1 MIKAKMRNF
10 AIALMSLMMVASFAI
25 GVASFSNDKVAKAA
39 TTTYSV
45 MAVNGDTTTWDFTTG
60 PSSSVKVGDYLAN
73 GNDDNGLIFGD
84 TKDNAQFKSEY
95 LSVKV
100 GEKVYIPVPAGYDGT
115 FSIVTTSKSDGRWF
129 AFVPANGVEDGRRCY
144 SKPNATEQV
153 DVKGQQSFDFT
164 GNELTLIGSNYYVVL
179 LTYGGEMKPDSFS
192 LKVSPSVR
200 KVSYD
205 ALSGTNAP
213 EDDTIELTVTSL
225 TVGAAPTAPE
235 GKEFAGWKFGEALYQ
250 PNDTLDLTSVS
261 GDVEFTAV
269 YTTLISEIVDAEN
282 IIKVLPQDIAAI
294 GLPET
299 VEVVTVDGSKQMAVA
314 WGTTSLVIDGTVT
327 DPQTVNGTITVADGY
342 KLAEGV
348 ENTVSVSVTIL
359 ATAPEI
365 TAITAP
371 ETINVLAL
379 TESVELPTT
388 VEATVNGQQV
398 SLGVTWAGDYA
409 LNTVGEYTLTGTVE
423 VGEYVLGEGLTVSQV
438 INVYADEIVSV
449 ESVSQSVGV
458 GATVNLP
465 NTITVTV
472 QDSLT
477 MGTYEKEFEVS
488 WNEGN
493 AIDTSALG
501 TQTISGALTLDASVA
516 NSANVPVVA
525 TINVINQTEITW
537 VAYTD
542 GSEYGVNW
550 TTVYIEKVLGAKNG
564 IIIKAENG
572 SSSDS
577 GHPQT
582 APMIKLNKGTAGAIS
597 ITVPETATM
606 ISIEVDAAGFS
617 TGKEGSIQITNGT
630 ATVGSA
636 DISAT
641 TTNTDDNSLTANAP
655 TVATA
660 TYNGTTGGVYY
671 IQASNDNN
679 LYVTAIR
686 VKAIVPELMELSY
699 NANGGENAPAS
710 SEYEKNS
717 NATVSSAV
725 PTKAGYE
732 FIGWNTQADGQGTSY
747 VANDTIVMTESV
759 ELFAIYKALITSVA
773 TNSLNDFIIVKEN
786 LDNALSTQTITE
798 IIGLPAS
805 VSAKLGDGSDVTL
818 AIDWADAIASL
829 ETATYAVGTYTL
841 EGVISNVI
849 DTVEYNFDSSVD
861 TIVSIKVMILAEKMT
876 ITEIAVSSVSVE
888 LGQTA
893 TLPTVAVA
901 TLSDTSSVEL
911 AVSFENANID
921 WTLVGTN
928 EYVGEVTFD
937 ENTLELG
944 QDVSAKLSVEVY
956 NYEMTSINPVSDVNV
971 FVGANVIPLP
981 SKVVA
986 SYSDKDGE
994 PATVEL
1000 DVAWDTTSLVLDGS
1014 VTTAQQVTGTITFT
1028 DLYTKGALSE
1038 TITANVL
1045 VKSYVAA
1052 SVARSTNWADYA
1064 VSSAGSV
1071 RGFTLTG
1078 TVAPDTM
1085 NGLAGQ
1091 KIKNGSMS
1099 FELTSPAKVTFAI
1112 TYQKDLAVKL
1122 DGGAASGGLDLD
1134 VATYPVNQIHVLS
1147 FDLAAGTH
1155 SISSSSNSGS
1165 FNIGYVIIDDGGSEI
1180 FIASEEG
1187 KTLPALPVTKTV
1199 DGVEY
1204 KFYGWTTKEG
1214 TELLNVGASAV
1225 KDTCY
1230 YALYLNASAV
1240 NGAAIKVIGTDKSM
1254 RFTSYVNA
1262 LNAQVILENLITN
1275 NVVTVSNDVKLAGA
1289 TATPTVTKTA
1299 VGDKMTIYSVVAV
1312 AKMTNEYVSEFNVS
1326 VGSNAVIANTVTRTA
1341 KYVAEQAIA
1350 DTQATADAEYKF
1362 LTDANVYSC
1371 YNTEERASISAY
1383 IVDDAEPEQPGTEPE
1398 QPGTEPEQPGTEPE
1412 QPGTE
1417 PEQPGTEPE
1426 QPGTEPEQPG
1436 TEPEQPVENLV
1447 TTVESVKNEMY
1458 ISELTTVDAGTYY
1471 LGGAASNY
1479 IFKIEVTE
1487 GDQTYVLNASDLQA
1501 FEKLQADGETP
1512 SKLDGEEVVCGTDN
1526 YFSLICATNKTAVN
1540 ASNKTFSDGFSG
1552 TQRINFGGKTQTVS
1566 GVITNAVKFTTTG
1579 AATVK
1584 VWWVAG
1590 DAGRQVQIYKTSDFT
1605 A

>member
-25 GVASFSNDKVAKAA
+25 GVASFSNDKVAKADTA
-39 TTTYSV
+39 GTYSMRTLSADNLTSTWTYNTLTGTTV
-45 MAVNGDTTTWDFTTG
+45 EWAKSSTLQADADAVFSTVDGKVQLNPTKEAILKKGAIVYYPVPKNSAGTITFTGTSDKTDRFLHVNGDSTKQILMNRNGVSYTFTSADITTLTYN
-60 PSSSVKVGDYLAN
+60 SVEGTYLK
-73 GNDDNGLIFGD
+73 L
-84 TKDNAQFKSEY
+84 
-95 LSVKV
+95 VH
-100 GEKVYIPVPAGYDGT
+100 P
-115 FSIVTTSKSDGRWF
+115 TTS
-129 AFVPANGVEDGRRCY
+129 NGDFKY
-144 SKPNATEQV
+144 SKVEIV
-153 DVKGQQSFDFT
+153 
-164 GNELTLIGSNYYVVL
+164 LTSG
-179 LTYGGEMKPDSFS
+179 TYALNFII
-192 LKVSPSVR
+192 
-200 KVSYD
+200 SYD
-205 ALSGTNAP
+205 LAGGTA
-213 EDDTIELTVTSL
+213 EIADDVLEIGQTDSTVTS
-225 TVGAAPTAPE
+225 VVPTLN
-235 GKEFAGWKFGEALYQ
+235 GKEFSHWTDGTNEYAPGAAITVSEST
-250 PNDTLDLTSVS
+250 TL
-261 GDVEFTAV
+261 TAV

-314 WGTTSLVIDGTVT
+314 WDTTSLVIDGTVT
-327 DPQTVNGTITVADGY
+327 DPQTVTGTITVSDGY

-359 ATAPEI
+359 ATAPQI

-398 SLGVTWAGDYA
+398 SLGVTWANDYA
-409 LNTVGEYTLTGTVE
+409 LDTVGQYSLTGIVE
-423 VGEYVLGEGLTVSQV
+423 VGEYVLGEGVGVSLV

-458 GATVNLP
+458 GASVNLP
-465 NTITVTV
+465 DTITVTI

-477 MGTYEKEFEVS
+477 MGTYEKELEVS

-516 NSANVPVVA
+516 NSASVPVVA

-542 GSEYGVNW
+542 GSEYGVDW
-550 TTVYIEKVLGAKNG
+550 TTVYTDKVLGTKNG

-572 SSSDS
+572 SSSDKE
-577 GHPQT
+577 HKQT
-582 APMIKLNKGTAGAIS
+582 APMVKVNNGTAGAIS

-606 ISIEVDAAGFS
+606 ISIEVDAAAYS
-617 TGKEGSIQITNGT
+617 TGKEGTIQITNGT

-641 TTNTDDNSLTANAP
+641 STNTDDNSAVYIAP

-660 TYNGTTGGVYY
+660 TYSGTTGGVYY
-671 IQASNDNN
+671 IQASGAN

-829 ETATYAVGTYTL
+829 ETATYAVGTYAL
-841 EGVISNVI
+841 EGAISNVV
-849 DTVEYNFDSSVD
+849 DTVEYNFDASVD
-861 TIVSIKVMILAEKMT
+861 TIVSIKVMILAEKMA

-888 LGQTA
+888 LGKTA
-893 TLPTVAVA
+893 SLPTVATA

-911 AVSFENANID
+911 VVSFENANID

-928 EYVGEVTFD
+928 EYVGELTFD
-937 ENTLELG
+937 ENTLQLG

-1000 DVAWDTTSLVLDGS
+1000 DVAWDMTSLVLDGS
-1014 VTTAQQVTGTITFT
+1014 VTTAQQVTGTVAFT

-1052 SVARSTNWADYA
+1052 SNARSTNWADYA

-1099 FELTSPAKVTFAI
+1099 FELTGPAKVTFAI

-1122 DGGAASGGLDLD
+1122 DGGAANGGLDLD
-1134 VATYPVNQIHVLS
+1134 VASYPVNQIHVLS

-1187 KTLPALPVTKTV
+1187 KTLPAVPVTKTV
-1199 DGVEY
+1199 DGVDY

-1214 TELLNVGASAV
+1214 AELLNVGAPAV

-1275 NVVTVSNDVKLAGA
+1275 NVVTVSNDVKLAGS
-1289 TATPTVTKTA
+1289 TVTPTITKSAT
-1299 VGDKMTIYSVVAV
+1299 GDKMTIYSVVAV

-1326 VGSNAVIANTVTRTA
+1326 VGNDVIISNTVTRTA

-1426 QPGTEPEQPG
+1426 QPGTEPEQP
-1436 TEPEQPVENLV
+1436 VENLV

-1479 IFKIEVTE
+1479 VFKIEVTE
-1487 GDQTYVLNASDLQA
+1487 GGQTYVLNASDLA
-1501 FEKLQADGETP
+1501 PFEKLKADGETP

>member
-25 GVASFSNDKVAKAA
+25 GVASFSNDKVAKADTA
-39 TTTYSV
+39 GTYSMRTLSADNLTSTWTYNTLTGTTV
-45 MAVNGDTTTWDFTTG
+45 EWAKSSTLQADADAVFSTVDGKVQLNPTKEAILKKGAIVYYPVPKNSAGTITFTGTSDKTDRFLHVNGDSTKQILMNRNGVSYTFTSADITTLTYN
-60 PSSSVKVGDYLAN
+60 SVEGTYLK
-73 GNDDNGLIFGD
+73 L
-84 TKDNAQFKSEY
+84 
-95 LSVKV
+95 VH
-100 GEKVYIPVPAGYDGT
+100 P
-115 FSIVTTSKSDGRWF
+115 TTS
-129 AFVPANGVEDGRRCY
+129 NGDFKY
-144 SKPNATEQV
+144 SKVEIV
-153 DVKGQQSFDFT
+153 
-164 GNELTLIGSNYYVVL
+164 LTSG
-179 LTYGGEMKPDSFS
+179 TYALNFII
-192 LKVSPSVR
+192 
-200 KVSYD
+200 SYD
-205 ALSGTNAP
+205 LAGGTA
-213 EDDTIELTVTSL
+213 EIADDVLEIGQTDSTVTS
-225 TVGAAPTAPE
+225 VVPTLN
-235 GKEFAGWKFGEALYQ
+235 GKEFSHWTDGTNEYAPGAAITVSEST
-250 PNDTLDLTSVS
+250 TL
-261 GDVEFTAV
+261 TAV

-314 WGTTSLVIDGTVT
+314 WDTTSLVIDGTVT
-327 DPQTVNGTITVADGY
+327 DPQTVTGTITVSDGY

-359 ATAPEI
+359 ATAPQI

-398 SLGVTWAGDYA
+398 SLGVTWANDYA
-409 LNTVGEYTLTGTVE
+409 LDTVGQYSLTGIVE
-423 VGEYVLGEGLTVSQV
+423 VGEYVLGEGVGVSLV

-449 ESVSQSVGV
+449 ESVSQSVGI
-458 GATVNLP
+458 GASVNLP
-465 NTITVTV
+465 DTITVTI

-477 MGTYEKEFEVS
+477 MGTYEKELEVS

-516 NSANVPVVA
+516 NSASVPVVA

-542 GSEYGVNW
+542 GSEYGVDW

-572 SSSDS
+572 SSSDKE
-577 GHPQT
+577 HKQT
-582 APMIKLNKGTAGAIS
+582 APMVKVNNGTAGAIS

-606 ISIEVDAAGFS
+606 ISIEVDAAAYS
-617 TGKEGSIQITNGT
+617 TGKEGTIQITNGT

-641 TTNTDDNSLTANAP
+641 STNTDDNSAVYIAP

-660 TYNGTTGGVYY
+660 TYSGTTGGVYY
-671 IQASNDNN
+671 IQASGAN

-786 LDNALSTQTITE
+786 LDNALLAQGISE

-841 EGVISNVI
+841 EGAISNVV
-849 DTVEYNFDSSVD
+849 DTVEYNFDASVD

-893 TLPTVAVA
+893 SLPTVATA
-901 TLSDTSSVEL
+901 TLSDASSVEL
-911 AVSFENANID
+911 VVSFENANID

-928 EYVGEVTFD
+928 EYVGELTFD
-937 ENTLELG
+937 ENTLQLG

-1014 VTTAQQVTGTITFT
+1014 VTTAQQVTGTVAFT

-1052 SVARSTNWADYA
+1052 SVARSTNFADYA
-1064 VSSAGSV
+1064 VSSASTV

-1078 TVAPDTM
+1078 TLEPGSMA
-1085 NGLAGQ
+1085 GLQGQ
-1091 KIKNGSMS
+1091 KIKNGSIS
-1099 FELTSPAKVTFAI
+1099 FELTNPAKVTFAI
-1112 TYQKDLAVKL
+1112 AYSKDLAIKL
-1122 DGGAASGGLDLD
+1122 DGGSANGGLDLA
-1134 VATYPVNQIHVLS
+1134 VANYPVNQIHVLS

-1165 FNIGYVIIDDGGSEI
+1165 FSIGYVIIDDGGSEI

-1187 KTLPALPVTKTV
+1187 KTLPAVPVTKTV
-1199 DGVEY
+1199 DGVDY

-1214 TELLNVGASAV
+1214 AELLNVGAPAV

-1275 NVVTVSNDVKLAGA
+1275 NVVTVSNDVKLAGS
-1289 TATPTVTKTA
+1289 TVTPTITKSAT
-1299 VGDKMTIYSVVAV
+1299 GDKMTIYSVVAV

-1326 VGSNAVIANTVTRTA
+1326 VGNDVIISNTVTRTA

-1383 IVDDAEPEQPGTEPE
+1383 IVDDA
-1398 QPGTEPEQPGTEPE
+1398 EPEQPGTEPE

-1501 FEKLQADGETP
+1501 FEKLQADGQTP

>member
-25 GVASFSNDKVAKAA
+25 GVASFSNDKVAKADTA
-39 TTTYSV
+39 GTYSMRTLSADNLTSTWTYNTLTGTTV
-45 MAVNGDTTTWDFTTG
+45 EWAKSSTLQADADAVFSTVDGKVQLNPTKEAILKKGAIVYYPVPKNSAGTITFTGTSDKTDRFLHVNGDSTKQILMNRNGVSYTFTSADITTLTYN
-60 PSSSVKVGDYLAN
+60 SVEGTYLK
-73 GNDDNGLIFGD
+73 L
-84 TKDNAQFKSEY
+84 
-95 LSVKV
+95 VH
-100 GEKVYIPVPAGYDGT
+100 P
-115 FSIVTTSKSDGRWF
+115 TTS
-129 AFVPANGVEDGRRCY
+129 NGDFKY
-144 SKPNATEQV
+144 SKVEIV
-153 DVKGQQSFDFT
+153 
-164 GNELTLIGSNYYVVL
+164 LTSG
-179 LTYGGEMKPDSFS
+179 TYALNFII
-192 LKVSPSVR
+192 
-200 KVSYD
+200 SYD
-205 ALSGTNAP
+205 LAGGTA
-213 EDDTIELTVTSL
+213 EIADDVLEIGQTDSTVTS
-225 TVGAAPTAPE
+225 VVPTLN
-235 GKEFAGWKFGEALYQ
+235 GKEFSHWTDGTNEYAPGAAITVSEST
-250 PNDTLDLTSVS
+250 TL
-261 GDVEFTAV
+261 TAV

-314 WGTTSLVIDGTVT
+314 WDTTSLVIDGTVT
-327 DPQTVNGTITVADGY
+327 DPQTVNGTITVSDGY

-359 ATAPEI
+359 ATAPQI

-398 SLGVTWAGDYA
+398 SLGVTWANDYA
-409 LNTVGEYTLTGTVE
+409 LDTVGQYSLTGIVE
-423 VGEYVLGEGLTVSQV
+423 VGEYVLGEGVGVSLV

-458 GATVNLP
+458 GASVNLP
-465 NTITVTV
+465 DTITVTI

-477 MGTYEKEFEVS
+477 MGTYEKELEVS

-516 NSANVPVVA
+516 NSASVPVVA

-542 GSEYGVNW
+542 GSEYGVDW
-550 TTVYIEKVLGAKNG
+550 TTVYTDKVLGAKNG

-572 SSSDS
+572 SSSDKE
-577 GHPQT
+577 HKQT
-582 APMIKLNKGTAGAIS
+582 APMVKVNNGTAGAIS

-606 ISIEVDAAGFS
+606 ISIEVDAAAYS
-617 TGKEGSIQITNGT
+617 TGKEGTIQITNGT

-641 TTNTDDNSLTANAP
+641 STNTDDNSAVYIAP

-660 TYNGTTGGVYY
+660 TYSGTTGGVYY
-671 IQASNDNN
+671 IQASGAN

-786 LDNALSTQTITE
+786 LDNALLAQGISE

-841 EGVISNVI
+841 EGAISNVV
-849 DTVEYNFDSSVD
+849 DTVEYNFDASVD

-893 TLPTVAVA
+893 SLPTVATA

-911 AVSFENANID
+911 VVSFENANID
-921 WTLVGTN
+921 WTLIGTN
-928 EYVGEVTFD
+928 EYVGELTFD
-937 ENTLELG
+937 ENTLQLG

-1014 VTTAQQVTGTITFT
+1014 VTTAQQVTGTVAFT

-1052 SVARSTNWADYA
+1052 SNARSTNFADYA
-1064 VSSAGSV
+1064 VSSASTV

-1099 FELTSPAKVTFAI
+1099 FELTGPAKVTFAI

-1122 DGGAASGGLDLD
+1122 DGGSAAGGLDLD

-1187 KTLPALPVTKTV
+1187 KTLPAVPVTKTV
-1199 DGVEY
+1199 DGVDY

-1214 TELLNVGASAV
+1214 AELLNVGAPAV

-1275 NVVTVSNDVKLAGA
+1275 NVVTVSNDVKLAGS
-1289 TATPTVTKTA
+1289 TVTPTITKSAT
-1299 VGDKMTIYSVVAV
+1299 GDKMTIYSVVAV

-1326 VGSNAVIANTVTRTA
+1326 VGNDVIISNTVTRTA

-1412 QPGTE
+1412 QP
-1417 PEQPGTEPE
+1417 
-1426 QPGTEPEQPG
+1426 
-1436 TEPEQPVENLV
+1436 VENLV
-1447 TTVESVKNEMY
+1447 TTVDSVKNEMY

-1501 FEKLQADGETP
+1501 FEKLQADGQTP
-1512 SKLDGEEVVCGTDN
+1512 SKLDGEEIVCGTSD

-1540 ASNKTFSDGFSG
+1540 ASNKTFADGFSG

>member
-25 GVASFSNDKVAKAA
+25 GVASFSNDKVAKADTA
-39 TTTYSV
+39 GTYSMRTLSADNLTSTWTYNTLTGTTV
-45 MAVNGDTTTWDFTTG
+45 EWAKSSTLQADADAVFSTVDGKVQLNPTKEAILKKGAIVYYPVPKNSAGTITFTGTSDKTDRFLHVNGDSTKQILMNRNGVSYTFTSADITTLTYN
-60 PSSSVKVGDYLAN
+60 SVEGTYLK
-73 GNDDNGLIFGD
+73 L
-84 TKDNAQFKSEY
+84 
-95 LSVKV
+95 VH
-100 GEKVYIPVPAGYDGT
+100 P
-115 FSIVTTSKSDGRWF
+115 TTS
-129 AFVPANGVEDGRRCY
+129 NGDFKY
-144 SKPNATEQV
+144 SKVEIV
-153 DVKGQQSFDFT
+153 
-164 GNELTLIGSNYYVVL
+164 LTSG
-179 LTYGGEMKPDSFS
+179 TYALNFII
-192 LKVSPSVR
+192 
-200 KVSYD
+200 SYD
-205 ALSGTNAP
+205 LAGGTA
-213 EDDTIELTVTSL
+213 EIADDVLEIGQTDSTVTS
-225 TVGAAPTAPE
+225 VVPTLN
-235 GKEFAGWKFGEALYQ
+235 GKEFSHWTDGTNEYAPGAAITVSEST
-250 PNDTLDLTSVS
+250 TL
-261 GDVEFTAV
+261 TAV

-314 WGTTSLVIDGTVT
+314 WDTTSLVIDGTVT
-327 DPQTVNGTITVADGY
+327 DPQTVNGAITVSDGY

-359 ATAPEI
+359 ATAPQI

-398 SLGVTWAGDYA
+398 SLGVTWANDYA
-409 LNTVGEYTLTGTVE
+409 LDTVGQYSLTGIVE
-423 VGEYVLGEGLTVSQV
+423 VGEYVLGEGVGVSLV

-458 GATVNLP
+458 GASVNLP
-465 NTITVTV
+465 DTITVTI

-477 MGTYEKEFEVS
+477 MGTYEKELEVS

-501 TQTISGALTLDASVA
+501 TQTINGALTLDASVA
-516 NSANVPVVA
+516 NSASVPVVA

-542 GSEYGVNW
+542 GSEYGVDW

-572 SSSDS
+572 SSSDKE
-577 GHPQT
+577 HKQT
-582 APMIKLNKGTAGAIS
+582 APMVKVNNGTAGAIS

-606 ISIEVDAAGFS
+606 ISIEVDAAAYS
-617 TGKEGSIQITNGT
+617 TGKEGTIQITNGT

-641 TTNTDDNSLTANAP
+641 STNTDDNSAVYIAP

-671 IQASNDNN
+671 IQASGAN

-841 EGVISNVI
+841 EGAISNVV
-849 DTVEYNFDSSVD
+849 DTVEYNFDASVD

-893 TLPTVAVA
+893 SLPTVATA

-911 AVSFENANID
+911 VVSFENANID

-928 EYVGEVTFD
+928 EYVGELTFD
-937 ENTLELG
+937 ENTLQLG

-1014 VTTAQQVTGTITFT
+1014 VTTAQQVTGTVAFT

-1052 SVARSTNWADYA
+1052 SNARSTNWADYA

-1099 FELTSPAKVTFAI
+1099 FELTGPAKVTFAI

-1199 DGVEY
+1199 DGVDY

-1214 TELLNVGASAV
+1214 AELLNVGAPAV

-1275 NVVTVSNDVKLAGA
+1275 NVVTVSNDVKLAGS
-1289 TATPTVTKTA
+1289 TVTPTITKSAT
-1299 VGDKMTIYSVVAV
+1299 GDKMTIYSVVAV

-1326 VGSNAVIANTVTRTA
+1326 VGNDVIISNTVTRTA

-1383 IVDDAEPEQPGTEPE
+1383 IVDDA
-1398 QPGTEPEQPGTEPE
+1398 
-1412 QPGTE
+1412 
-1417 PEQPGTEPE
+1417 
-1426 QPGTEPEQPG
+1426 EPEQPG

-1501 FEKLQADGETP
+1501 FEKLQADGQTP
-1512 SKLDGEEVVCGTDN
+1512 SKLDGEEIVCGTSD

-1540 ASNKTFSDGFSG
+1540 ASNKTFADGFSG